1 MIITLVLIITFVNHN
16 QSVHGVSIGL
26 FVMRLMTGTLSQ
38 TALRT
43 FPIFYFLD
51 VLLEICS
58 LFFYVTL
65 FILFLVSYI
74 YIFFFILTL
83 DLCRASLKT
92 TLCDV
97 GSLLK
102 DLIYYYYYYYR
113 NCCLYIIIQKITPQA
128 KSGKYFQIWFF
139 PRFGEKK
146 WRRSDHGHVS
156 YPGLTV
162 QPL

>member
-1 MIITLVLIITFVNHN
+1 
-16 QSVHGVSIGL
+16 
-26 FVMRLMTGTLSQ
+26 MTGTLSQ
-38 TALRT
+38 TALGT

-51 VLLEICS
+51 VLLETCS

-113 NCCLYIIIQKITPQA
+113 ILIYQTWPIIKSKTYLFFRISFPLIVVFILPLCQCAQACLTLKISPIL
-128 KSGKYFQIWFF
+128 FQTFILLIRGRYR
-139 PRFGEKK
+139 RFRDRGMKK
-146 WRRSDHGHVS
+146 LWHMNDKDK
-156 YPGLTV
+156 
-162 QPL
+162 